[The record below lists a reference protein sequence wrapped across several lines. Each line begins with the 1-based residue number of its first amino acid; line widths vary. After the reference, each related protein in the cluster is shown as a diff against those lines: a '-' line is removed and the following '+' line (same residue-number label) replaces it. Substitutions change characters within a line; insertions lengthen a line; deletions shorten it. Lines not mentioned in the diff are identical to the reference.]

1 MLRGVINTEQQ
12 AEHLRNKSVSA
23 SERRVLLSK
32 LSGSDQEADLSVPTN
47 CEGYGRV
54 RHFKT
59 STAPIWPSNP
69 LPILPAAKALGLP
82 DGQTAMEAQVYQNAA
97 CPWRCWYC
105 FVPYPLLSANPKKS
119 KWFTISELVDLFENE
134 VDGCPRVIDLS
145 GGSPDLVPEWPVWMM
160 EELEA
165 RGLDH
170 QTFLWSDDNLST
182 DWLMTKLSKSQLER
196 MQSYKNYGRVCC
208 FKGIDERSFAFNTN
222 AEPSGFEFQL
232 QVMDR
237 LLDLDLDVYG
247 YITLTDPSSD
257 NIDSRMS
264 AFFDRLQTIHEFL
277 PLRIIPLQIGVYGPV
292 EPRMNDEFDASL
304 AVQEVAIQHWNVEIE
319 KRFSL
324 EDRQRPITD
333 VSLRRSQV

>member
-1 MLRGVINTEQQ
+1 MVRGVINTDQQ
-12 AEHLRNKSVSA
+12 AEHLRQKSVSV
-23 SERRVLLSK
+23 SERSVLLSK
-32 LSGSDQEADLSVPTN
+32 LSGSDQEPDLTVPTN
-47 CEGYGRV
+47 CEGFGRI

-59 STAPIWPSNP
+59 STAPNWPSNP
-69 LPILPAAKALGLP
+69 LPILPAAKALGLA

-119 KWFTISELVDLFENE
+119 KWFTISELVDLFQNE
-134 VDGCPRVIDLS
+134 PEGCPSVIDLS
-145 GGSPDLVPEWPVWMM
+145 GGSPDLIPEWPVWMM

-165 RGLDH
+165 RELDQ

-182 DWLMTKLSKSQLER
+182 DWLFTKLSNAQLER
-196 MQSYKNYGRVCC
+196 MQSYRNYGRVCC

-237 LLDLDLDVYG
+237 LLNLDLDIYG

-257 NIDSRMS
+257 NINSRMS
-264 AFFDRLQTIHEFL
+264 AFFDRLQTVHEFL
-277 PLRIIPLQIGVYGPV
+277 PLRIVPLQIGVYGPV
-292 EPRMNDEFDASL
+292 ELRMNGEFDASL
-304 AVQEVAIQHWNVEIE
+304 AVQEVAIQHWNAEIE

-324 EDRQRPITD
+324 EDQLRPITD
-333 VSLRRSQV
+333 VSLRRSQS